1 MTAHD
6 APSSQAG
13 EIEAAAS
20 NGAAHDAELSVAPLE
35 ANGANGKGE
44 PVRSHKT
51 AARPRKAKPR
61 KSATTPQSNRAR
73 ANALQAI
80 TSESGA
86 GEPASPLSKLLVAPH
101 VPAPGALDA
110 LYHDF
115 LREWERNHT
124 LPQHPV
130 YAPGFDL
137 GALTLDAISNS
148 DEVYNRELSWLDFN
162 WRVLHE
168 AIDTR
173 TPLLERLKFIAIT
186 ASNLDEYFSKRV
198 GGLKRQK
205 AAGMAN
211 LTLDGWAPDVQL
223 SLISRAVSD
232 MGAIESACL
241 HEDILPKLAEHGIRL
256 VNYADLDA
264 AERERL
270 RDYFLREVYP
280 ILTPLAVDP
289 GHPFPFISNL
299 TLSLGI
305 ILVDPNTGERQFAR
319 VKVPP
324 TRPRW
329 VQLTRQMHFL
339 PLEQLIA
346 AHLETLFRGMEIV
359 AVFPF
364 RVTRNAD
371 LARNEEEADDLLD
384 MISEELRER
393 RFAPVVRLEVD
404 ANAPADV
411 LTLLQN
417 QLHLENDDVY
427 LIHGLLRRVD
437 LFALAEINLPHLKYE
452 PYTTTSPSR
461 LAGIT
466 SRGRTSELFNAIRQ
480 DDLLIHHPY
489 HSFQS
494 TTQLFVEVAARDPQV
509 LAIKQTIYRTSDNS
523 PIIAALIDAAGR
535 GKQVAVLVE
544 VKARFDE
551 AKNVDWARKLEEA
564 GCHVAYGLVGL
575 KTHCKM
581 SLAIRQ
587 EEDGLRVYY
596 HIGTGNYNA
605 KTSSTYTDLGLL
617 SCNVEIAEDLMDLF
631 NALTGYSYQ
640 IDYRKVLV
648 APVNMRQRFLELID
662 QEIQHALAG
671 YGGHI
676 VAKMNGLEDAT
687 IVRKLYEASQAGVTV
702 DLIVRGNCR
711 LRPGLPAISENIRVI
726 SIIGR
731 YLEHSRIFYFANHG
745 APLYYIGSADWMRRN
760 LSSRV
765 EAAAPIE
772 DPRLQEYLW
781 MILQNSLNDYRQ
793 AWEMLPDGRYQQ
805 RQPSVGSSALEAGGV
820 QNYLMQHT
828 RMTSTLAG

>member
-1 MTAHD
+1 MT
-6 APSSQAG
+6 
-13 EIEAAAS
+13 
-20 NGAAHDAELSVAPLE
+20 
-35 ANGANGKGE
+35 
-44 PVRSHKT
+44 
-51 AARPRKAKPR
+51 
-61 KSATTPQSNRAR
+61 
-73 ANALQAI
+73 
-80 TSESGA
+80 
-86 GEPASPLSKLLVAPH
+86 
-101 VPAPGALDA
+101 
-110 LYHDF
+110 
-115 LREWERNHT
+115 
-124 LPQHPV
+124 
-130 YAPGFDL
+130 
-137 GALTLDAISNS
+137 ALTLDALSTL
-148 DEVYNRELSWLDFN
+148 DDVYNRELSWLDFN

-168 AIDTR
+168 AIDPR

-223 SLISRAVSD
+223 SLIARAVSD
-232 MGAIESACL
+232 MVAIESACL
-241 HEDILPKLAEHGIRL
+241 HEDILPQLAEHGIRL
-256 VNYADLDA
+256 VNYVDLDA
-264 AERERL
+264 AEKERL

-299 TLSLGI
+299 TLSLGVF
-305 ILVDPNTGERQFAR
+305 LVDPNTGERQFAR

-324 TRPRW
+324 SRPRW
-329 VQLTRQMHFL
+329 VQLNRQMHFL

-346 AHLETLFRGMEIV
+346 AHLNTLFRGMEIV
-359 AVFPF
+359 AAFPF

-393 RFAPVVRLEVD
+393 RFAPVVRLEVAAD
-404 ANAPADV
+404 APTEA

-417 QLHLENDDVY
+417 QLHLENNDIY
-427 LIHGLLRRVD
+427 LIHGLLRRAD

-452 PYTTTSPSR
+452 PYTPAVPSR
-461 LAGIT
+461 LAGIS

-480 DDLLIHHPY
+480 GDLLVHHPY

-494 TTQLFVEVAARDPQV
+494 TTQLFVEAAARDPQV

-523 PIIAALIDAAGR
+523 SIVAALIEAASR

-551 AKNVDWARKLEEA
+551 AKNVEWARKLEEA

-587 EEDGLRVYY
+587 EEDGLRAYY

-605 KTSSTYTDLGLL
+605 KTASTYTDLGLL
-617 SCNVEIAEDLMDLF
+617 SCNAEIAGDLMDLF

-640 IDYRKVLV
+640 SDYRKLLV
-648 APVNMRQRFLELID
+648 APVNMRQHFLELID
-662 QEIQHALAG
+662 GEIQHALAG
-671 YGGHI
+671 RGGRI
-676 VAKMNGLEDAT
+676 VAKMNGLEDST
-687 IVRKLYEASQAGVTV
+687 IVRKLYEASQAGVV
-702 DLIVRGNCR
+702 IDLIVRGNCR
-711 LRPGLPAISENIRVI
+711 LRPGLPGISENIRVI

-731 YLEHSRIFYFANHG
+731 YLEHSRIFYFGNNG
-745 APLYYIGSADWMRRN
+745 APRFYIGSADWMRRN
-760 LSSRV
+760 LSARV
-765 EAAAPIE
+765 EAATPIE
-772 DPRLQEYLW
+772 DARLQEYLW
-781 MILQNSLNDYRQ
+781 MILQSSLNDYRQ

-820 QNYLMQHT
+820 HNYLMQHT

>member
-1 MTAHD
+1 MQANDT
-6 APSSQAG
+6 PSAQTSEVVPQ
-13 EIEAAAS
+13 S
-20 NGAAHDAELSVAPLE
+20 NGAAQTLE
-35 ANGANGKGE
+35 
-44 PVRSHKT
+44 
-51 AARPRKAKPR
+51 
-61 KSATTPQSNRAR
+61 
-73 ANALQAI
+73 
-80 TSESGA
+80 
-86 GEPASPLSKLLVAPH
+86 
-101 VPAPGALDA
+101 PAPGARRRAANGRQKTPPATRKPHKSTTASDAAKREAPALAAITPEKCISPQVPPPGALAA
-110 LYHDF
+110 LYRDF
-115 LREWERNHT
+115 LREWEHSRT
-124 LPQHPV
+124 LPQHPA
-130 YAPGFDL
+130 YTPSFDL
-137 GALTLDAISNS
+137 AALTLDAISNL

-168 AIDTR
+168 AIDAR

-223 SLISRAVSD
+223 SLIARAVSD
-232 MGAIESACL
+232 MVAVESACL
-241 HEDILPKLAEHGIRL
+241 HEDILPQLAEHGIRL
-256 VNYADLDA
+256 VNYVDLDA
-264 AERERL
+264 AERDRL

-299 TLSLGI
+299 TLSLGVF
-305 ILVDPNTGERQFAR
+305 LVDPNTGERQFAR

-324 TRPRW
+324 SRPRW
-329 VQLTRQMHFL
+329 VQLNRQMHFL

-346 AHLETLFRGMEIV
+346 AHLDTLFRGMEIV
-359 AVFPF
+359 AAFPF

-393 RFAPVVRLEVD
+393 RFAPVVRLEVAAD
-404 ANAPADV
+404 APAEA

-417 QLHLENDDVY
+417 QLHLENSDVY

-437 LFALAEINLPHLKYE
+437 LFALADINLPHLKYE
-452 PYTTTSPSR
+452 PYTPSVPSR

-466 SRGRTSELFNAIRQ
+466 SRGRASELFNAIRQ
-480 DDLLIHHPY
+480 GDLLVHHPY

-494 TTQLFVEVAARDPQV
+494 TTQLFVEAAARDPQV

-523 PIIAALIDAAGR
+523 SIIAALIDAASR

-551 AKNVDWARKLEEA
+551 AKNVEWARKLEEA

-575 KTHCKM
+575 KTHCKV

-587 EEDGLRVYY
+587 EEDGLRAYY
-596 HIGTGNYNA
+596 HVGTGNYNA
-605 KTSSTYTDLGLL
+605 KTSGTYTDLGLL
-617 SCNVEIAEDLMDLF
+617 SCNADIAADLMDLF

-640 IDYRKVLV
+640 SDYRKVLV

-662 QEIQHALAG
+662 GEIQHALAG
-671 YGGHI
+671 RGGRI
-676 VAKMNGLEDAT
+676 VAKMNGLEDST
-687 IVRKLYEASQAGVTV
+687 IVRKLYEASQAGVV
-702 DLIVRGNCR
+702 IDLIVRGNCR
-711 LRPGLPAISENIRVI
+711 LRPGLPGISENIRVL

-731 YLEHSRIFYFANHG
+731 YLEHSRIFYFGNNG

-760 LSSRV
+760 LSARV

-781 MILQNSLNDYRQ
+781 MILQSSLNDYRQ

-820 QNYLMQHT
+820 HNYLMQHT